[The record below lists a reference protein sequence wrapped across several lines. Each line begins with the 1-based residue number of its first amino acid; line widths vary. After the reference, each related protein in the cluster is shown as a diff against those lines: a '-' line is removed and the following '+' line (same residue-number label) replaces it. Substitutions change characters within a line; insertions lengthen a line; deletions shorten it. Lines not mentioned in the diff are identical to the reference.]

1 MKLLMIVLGLAF
13 GLAQCTQ
20 STSGTHQAADRWAQA
35 TVQGDYAT
43 TRELAAFQ
51 GIEYA
56 FWQGDAEAVR
66 QREQFTQYRLA
77 RHEQQGES
85 TVFCVEYWGDRLE
98 SALWRTT
105 LHVNKQG
112 QVVTADRI
120 VLGACPEG
128 GQHATR

>member
-1 MKLLMIVLGLAF
+1 MKRTILLLWLALGLA
-13 GLAQCTQ
+13 ACT
-20 STSGTHQAADRWAQA
+20 TTGAPHAAAARWAQA

-56 FWQGDAEAVR
+56 FWQGDAESTR
-66 QREQFTQYRLA
+66 QREQFTQYTLA
-77 RHEQQGES
+77 SHEQRGES
-85 TVFCVEYWGDRLE
+85 VVFCVEYSGDQLE
-98 SALWRTT
+98 STLWRTH
-105 LHVNKQG
+105 LHVNQQG

-120 VLGACPEG
+120 VQGACPEG